1 MIENDFY
8 STIKLKSGEEIF
20 TKVAASEEED
30 RTMLILD
37 HPVTIESVERN
48 GNLIGYKLEPWLKT
62 TSEETFI
69 LNLDNVMLISESSD
83 IAIIE
88 IYQNF
93 VRSFNRAKNPGE
105 HPSIDRRM
113 GYLSTVKDA
122 KQLLEKIFKQNS
134 ADKNLSKDS

>member
-1 MIENDFY
+1 MIEDDFY

-20 TKVAASEEED
+20 ARVAASEEED

-48 GNLIGYKLEPWLKT
+48 GNLVGYKLEPWLKT
-62 TSEETFI
+62 TSEETFV
-69 LNLDNVMLISESSD
+69 LDLDNVMIMSESSD
-83 IAIIE
+83 IDIIE

-113 GYLSTVKDA
+113 GYLSSVKDA
-122 KQLLEKIFKQNS
+122 KQLLEKIFKQDS
-134 ADKNLSKDS
+134 ADKDLSKDS